1 MEGERFHHT
10 SFSLHSRQDPGANI
24 TTGRVHRGGVRQS
37 TTECCITWDLA
48 AGTRS
53 QRRARRGAAS
63 ATPRDVPL
71 RRRSEAGGGCKAA
84 DHRRRRAVAVHNVT
98 YIVAWGKYR
107 DDVHKVTR

>member
-1 MEGERFHHT
+1 M
-10 SFSLHSRQDPGANI
+10 
-24 TTGRVHRGGVRQS
+24 RQS